1 VVSSGPIEFDL
12 KDESD
17 QKQQQIV
24 KIFENEAARAK
35 AKMKTATK
43 KILG

>member
-1 VVSSGPIEFDL
+1 MVSSGPIEFDL

-35 AKMKTATK
+35 AKMKAATK